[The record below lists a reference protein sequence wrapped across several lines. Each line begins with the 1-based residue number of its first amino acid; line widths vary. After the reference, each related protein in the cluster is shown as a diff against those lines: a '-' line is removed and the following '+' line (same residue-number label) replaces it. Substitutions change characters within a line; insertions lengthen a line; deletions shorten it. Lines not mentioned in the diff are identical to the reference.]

1 MGQDYQLSIQRSFAD
16 LEDPRVV
23 GRTSHHLL
31 DIVVIAICG
40 VLCGADSWVA
50 IEQFGKAKEAW
61 LREFLELP
69 NGIPTHDTFG
79 RVFGQLD
86 AQAFERCFTRWVQ
99 AVFTVTRGQVIAIDG
114 KTVRRSHDR
123 ATGQDAIHLV
133 SAWAQ
138 ANSLVLG
145 QVKTAADSNEITAIP
160 ELLKLLYLKG
170 CVVTIDAAGCQTQI
184 ARQIVEQGADY
195 VLAVKGNQ
203 SHLQA
208 DLTDWFDYAQQTN
221 FNAMSFTYAKTVH
234 KRHGRLET
242 RECWVID
249 DPLAFDYIRNFIGWA
264 GLKSFAM
271 VQRTRRIGD
280 QTTTENAYYISSLPS
295 DAERIL
301 ACSRHHWAI
310 ENSLHWVL
318 DVTFAEDRAR
328 NRQQNSAQNFALLR
342 RIALNLLK
350 QDATLKAS
358 VNVKRLRAA
367 LDDQYRLQL
376 LTQV

>member
-145 QVKTAADSNEITAIP
+145 QVKTAADSNERS
-160 ELLKLLYLKG
+160 
-170 CVVTIDAAGCQTQI
+170 AA
-184 ARQIVEQGADY
+184 R
-195 VLAVKGNQ
+195 
-203 SHLQA
+203 
-208 DLTDWFDYAQQTN
+208 
-221 FNAMSFTYAKTVH
+221 
-234 KRHGRLET
+234 
-242 RECWVID
+242 
-249 DPLAFDYIRNFIGWA
+249 
-264 GLKSFAM
+264 
-271 VQRTRRIGD
+271 
-280 QTTTENAYYISSLPS
+280 
-295 DAERIL
+295 
-301 ACSRHHWAI
+301 
-310 ENSLHWVL
+310 
-318 DVTFAEDRAR
+318 
-328 NRQQNSAQNFALLR
+328 
-342 RIALNLLK
+342 
-350 QDATLKAS
+350 
-358 VNVKRLRAA
+358 
-367 LDDQYRLQL
+367 
-376 LTQV
+376 